1 MHTMYAVR
9 AGNPATDMYGQ
20 PTIQWRYIEMFNTPE
35 EAMAQAAK
43 LTYQIIELLG
53 V

>member
-1 MHTMYAVR
+1 MFAVR
-9 AGNPATDMYGQ
+9 AGNHTTDMYGQ
-20 PTIQWRYIEMFNTPE
+20 PTVQWRYIEMFNTRE

-43 LTYQIIELLG
+43 LTYQIIDLLG